1 MNINATLA
9 RVSWYGSDLSKQSF
23 PSVGNYFG
31 FFSFSF
37 FTFASDWRLHPL
49 LLSSGPPGGSCLDPS
64 GAPPLR
70 VHSPRHLLPSPK
82 QGGPPEA
89 VVEPVGPWHGA
100 AGAPLVG
107 VGWCCLELCSCTNA
121 SLERHGSV
129 GARPEKGHKSDPHN
143 GTPLLW
149 KQVERAGVVQPGE
162 KALGRPE
169 SGLSVSKGGL

>member
-31 FFSFSF
+31 FFFSF

-70 VHSPRHLLPSPK
+70 VLQGISFHPLNREDHLGQWWNQWVLGMEL
-82 QGGPPEA
+82 Q
-89 VVEPVGPWHGA
+89 EPLWLVL
-100 AGAPLVG
+100 AGAVWNCAPALMLLLRDMDL
-107 VGWCCLELCSCTNA
+107 LEHVQIRA
-121 SLERHGSV
+121 SEM
-129 GARPEKGHKSDPHN
+129 
-143 GTPLLW
+143 T
-149 KQVERAGVVQPGE
+149 QVMEH
-162 KALGRPE
+162 
-169 SGLSVSKGGL
+169 LSWGQT

>member
-64 GAPPLR
+64 GATPLR
-70 VHSPRHLLPSPK
+70 VLHGISFHPLKREDHLGQWWNQWVLGMEL
-82 QGGPPEA
+82 Q
-89 VVEPVGPWHGA
+89 EPLWLVL
-100 AGAPLVG
+100 AGAVWNCAPALMLLLRDMDLLEHVQRRSTKMTWG
-107 VGWCCLELCSCTNA
+107 MKHLPARTGWESWGCSA
-121 SLERHGSV
+121 WRKGS
-129 GARPEKGHKSDPHN
+129 
-143 GTPLLW
+143 
-149 KQVERAGVVQPGE
+149 GE
-162 KALGRPE
+162 TWE
-169 SGLSVSKGGL
+169 WTFSV

>member
-1 MNINATLA
+1 
-9 RVSWYGSDLSKQSF
+9 
-23 PSVGNYFG
+23 
-31 FFSFSF
+31 
-37 FTFASDWRLHPL
+37 
-49 LLSSGPPGGSCLDPS
+49 LDPS

-129 GARPEKGHKSDPHN
+129 GARPEEVNKNDLRD
-143 GTPLLW
+143 GTPPCEDRLRELGLFSLEKRLW
-149 KQVERAGVVQPGE
+149 GDLRVDFQC
-162 KALGRPE
+162 L
-169 SGLSVSKGGL
+169 KGGCKKEGDRLYQDVLR